1 MAWGLEDLEKV
12 LDKNIIKFG
21 FYGFF
26 KNLRF
31 FEPFI
36 YLYFLAIGLSYFEI
50 GLIISIREIS
60 MYIFEIP
67 TGFIAD
73 IWGKKKSMMLCFVL
87 YIISFIIYYFSHSF
101 LLLAIASIIFGLGEA
116 FRLGTH
122 KAIIFDYLDWRG
134 ISSKKAQVYG
144 FTRSVALF
152 GAALSAIIGAVL
164 LVWLKDYHIIFLFSI
179 IPYICAFILLLTYP
193 PERGA
198 SKDLDFNFTVIKKHV
213 KDSLSNLLLI
223 KQLRLILINSA
234 IFDGIFKA
242 SRDYI
247 QPVIRN
253 FIIAY
258 PILMMIENE
267 HNRETLLIALLYL
280 LINIFGAFAS
290 RWSHKLNNYC
300 DSSNTPLNYL
310 FLGQA
315 ILLLGTGYFIGINLY
330 VVFILFLVLNIVSNL
345 RRPLL
350 LSCLVNE
357 IEDIQR
363 ATMLSIES
371 QLKSLAIVVLAPVLG
386 LLADLFSIRMMFVL
400 ISLFLI
406 GLYLVVLRF
415 EVSTDTKEKMGV

>member
-1 MAWGLEDLEKV
+1 MPENEDKPDEEKV
-12 LDKNIIKFG
+12 LDRNIIKFG

-31 FEPFI
+31 FEPYI
-36 YLYFLAIGLSYFEI
+36 YLYFLAIGLSFFEI
-50 GLIISIREIS
+50 GLIISIREIT

-73 IWGKKKSMMLCFVL
+73 IWGKKRSMLLCFVL
-87 YIISFIIYYFSHSF
+87 YIISFVIYYFSYSF
-101 LLLAIASIIFGLGEA
+101 LFLAVASIFFGLGEA

-134 ISSKKAQVYG
+134 ISDKKSEVYG
-144 FTRSVALF
+144 FTRSVSLY
-152 GAALSAIIGAVL
+152 GKALSAILAAVL
-164 LVWLKDYHIIFLFSI
+164 LIWLGNYHIIFLFSI
-179 IPYICAFILLLTYP
+179 IPYICAFILIFTYP

-198 SKDLDFNFTVIKKHV
+198 STEKEFKFSVIKKHI

-223 KQLRLILINSA
+223 KKLRVILINSA
-234 IFDGIFKA
+234 IFDGAFKA
-242 SRDYI
+242 SQDYI

-258 PILMMIENE
+258 PLFLMIENE
-267 HNRETLLIALLYL
+267 QNREAILIALLYL

-290 RWSHKLNNYC
+290 RNSHKLEKYF
-300 DSSNTPLNYL
+300 STSETPLNYL

-315 ILLLGTGYFIGINLY
+315 FLLLGTGYFIQLNLY
-330 VVFILFLVLNIVSNL
+330 VVFILFLILNIFSNL

-350 LSCLVNE
+350 LGSLVDE
-357 IEDIQR
+357 IEEVQR

-371 QLKSLAIVVLAPVLG
+371 QLKSLSVVILAPLLG
-386 LLADLFSIRMMFVL
+386 LLADNLSIRLMFVIL
-400 ISLFLI
+400 AAFLI
-406 GLYLVVLRF
+406 ILYSAALKLKAQKP
-415 EVSTDTKEKMGV
+415 ST